1 MTKRY
6 VLLLCCM
13 VLLLG
18 SNYSAIAAGA
28 TFGQGTLK
36 KGAAG
41 GDVYELQGR
50 LKYLGFYT
58 GKVDGKFGTR
68 TERAVRL
75 YQYENR
81 LKVDGV
87 VGTKTKNQ
95 LVSQTKAWAPGVEN
109 RIYKLGDRGGYIW
122 EMQRRLG
129 FLGFY
134 KGKIDGKFGPATD
147 RAVRWFQSDFGIK
160 SDGRVGHD
168 TKLKLWQA
176 TKDWR
181 PSGQAQTQ
189 QQRAPQTAPQSAQV
203 KRPIRSSGG
212 GASKGDIYLLA
223 RAIHGEA
230 RGEPYIGKVAVAAV
244 ILNRIRSDQ
253 FPDSIPSII
262 YEPRAFTAV
271 DDGQINLVPDA
282 EALKAANDALNG
294 WDPTDGS
301 LYYFNPDTATSGWI
315 WTRPQTKKIG
325 KHIFAR

>member
-6 VLLLCCM
+6 VLLLCCT

-18 SNYSAIAAGA
+18 SFIGYSSTAAGA
-28 TFGQGTLK
+28 AFGKATLK
-36 KGAAG
+36 RGATG

-50 LKYLGFYT
+50 LKYLGFFT
-58 GKVDGKFGTR
+58 GKVDGKFWVR

-87 VGTKTKNQ
+87 VGPKTKQ
-95 LVSQTKAWAPGVEN
+95 KLVSQTKAWAPGVEN
-109 RIYKLGDRGGYIW
+109 RIYKQGDRGGYIW

-134 KGKIDGKFGPATD
+134 QGKIDGKFGSKTD
-147 RAVRWFQSDFGIK
+147 RAIRWFQSAYGIK
-160 SDGRVGHD
+160 SDGKVGAD

-176 TKDWR
+176 SKNWSPTNKVR
-181 PSGQAQTQ
+181 KG
-189 QQRAPQTAPQSAQV
+189 APPKVKIAV
-203 KRPIRSSGG
+203 KRPVKSTGG
-212 GASKGDIYLLA
+212 GTSKGDVYLLA

-230 RGEPYIGKVAVAAV
+230 RGEPYVGKVAVAAV
-244 ILNRIRSDQ
+244 ILNRIRSNQ

-271 DDGQINLVPDA
+271 DDGQINLHPDA
-282 EALKAANDALNG
+282 ESLKAANDALNG
-294 WDPTDGS
+294 WDPTSGS